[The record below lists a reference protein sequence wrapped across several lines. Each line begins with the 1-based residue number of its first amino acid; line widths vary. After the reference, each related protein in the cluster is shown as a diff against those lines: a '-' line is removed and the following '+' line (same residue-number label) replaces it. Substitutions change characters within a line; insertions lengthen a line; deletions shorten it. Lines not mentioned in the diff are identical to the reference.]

1 MNRRDFSI
9 LATAGMLGASS
20 AGSSQAMTPA
30 SAYRKKK
37 FNSVGSSTRLI
48 AQGGIDAAGIPQGAL
63 YTLVSQ
69 TNTVFTLNRDGTG
82 VSEGRSVRTV
92 SGIFDPSIKPNTH
105 PMLEVVSW
113 LGLFEYHIEAGVVS
127 IHFKTGG
134 THGRIEEG
142 FNKGKIFEEE
152 MTSLDGNPNLS
163 GYFSKYHKL
172 LQLYTNGLGTR
183 TTMYSDGKIVTSSW
197 SHTSTS
203 VQV

>member
-1 MNRRDFSI
+1 MNAFGLAWSISGKVDIHILFHFS
-9 LATAGMLGASS
+9 
-20 AGSSQAMTPA
+20 
-30 SAYRKKK
+30 
-37 FNSVGSSTRLI
+37 
-48 AQGGIDAAGIPQGAL
+48 
-63 YTLVSQ
+63 
-69 TNTVFTLNRDGTG
+69 
-82 VSEGRSVRTV
+82 SEIQRNV
-92 SGIFDPSIKPNTH
+92 KPNTH

-142 FNKGKIFEEE
+142 FNKGKSFEEE